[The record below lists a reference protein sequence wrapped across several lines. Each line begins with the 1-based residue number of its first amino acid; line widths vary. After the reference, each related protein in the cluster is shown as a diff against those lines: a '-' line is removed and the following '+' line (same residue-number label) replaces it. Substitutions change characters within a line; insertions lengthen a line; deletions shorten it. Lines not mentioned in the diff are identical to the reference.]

1 MCYKIDLI
9 WYFKCARSLFANY
22 LYNLNLIIQCNFQFD
37 ELANFIEETS
47 TIGDVIVM
55 VVRGVSTLYTAS
67 DESKVKTTL
76 RKIGLGSFAG
86 CIDESYTGITCSIIP
101 ILSI

>member
-1 MCYKIDLI
+1 M
-9 WYFKCARSLFANY
+9 AT
-22 LYNLNLIIQCNFQFD
+22 
-37 ELANFIEETS
+37 FIEETS

-55 VVRGVSTLYTAS
+55 VVRGVSKLYTAS

-76 RKIGLGSFAG
+76 RKIGLASFAG
-86 CIDESYTGITCSIIP
+86 CIDESYAGFTCSIIP